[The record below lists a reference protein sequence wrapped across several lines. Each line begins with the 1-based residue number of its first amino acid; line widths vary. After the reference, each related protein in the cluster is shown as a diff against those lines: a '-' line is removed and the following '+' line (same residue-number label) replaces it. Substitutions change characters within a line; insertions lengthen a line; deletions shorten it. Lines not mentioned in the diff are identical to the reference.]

1 MQCYNHD
8 KISWDNFWCFADFKQ
23 EKCSFSS
30 PTPSMQCCATVAACR
45 KQQNF
50 CVWQTWQGYNLSD
63 CCDPQLTLL
72 CSGPLRKYLFKG
84 RWSLAEIFFK
94 QNFCHACHTRF
105 AILLCSTILLHIQKF
120 STVWYYTE
128 CTSKYQETQ
137 SSSHGTHLL
146 TERDCSETTNK
157 YLTVSITGKKR
168 SLV

>member
-1 MQCYNHD
+1 MTKLVETTSDVLPTLNKKNVAFPPQPPPCNVAPQLLPVENNKTSVCDKHD
-8 KISWDNFWCFADFKQ
+8 SGITCMIVN
-23 EKCSFSS
+23 
-30 PTPSMQCCATVAACR
+30 PH
-45 KQQNF
+45 
-50 CVWQTWQGYNLSD
+50 
-63 CCDPQLTLL
+63 LTLL

-94 QNFCHACHTRF
+94 QNFCHGCHTRF

-137 SSSHGTHLL
+137 SSSHATHLL
-146 TERDCSETTNK
+146 TERDCSETTNMF
-157 YLTVSITGKKR
+157 LTVSITGKKR